1 MASHFTKIT
10 WALTLLAAC
19 GVAQAQSVG
28 ANFNVKVTL
37 TAKCEATNSGAA
49 EIQFGTYIA
58 FQTAAKTAIAV
69 TNAPTFR
76 CTRNLAIT
84 NAAFTGGLTGVIPDA
99 NLQYTLSAP
108 TGTKTT
114 TGTGA
119 NTVQIGTPDIWT
131 YNFTGSMPAG
141 QAGNVLGNAAE
152 KVDLRELVITF

>member
-1 MASHFTKIT
+1 MASHFTKI
-10 WALTLLAAC
+10 ALAMAVLAGC
-19 GVAQAQSVG
+19 GAVQAQTVG

-37 TAKCEATNSGAA
+37 TAKCEATNSGSA

-58 FQTAAKTAIAV
+58 FQTAAKTAVAA

-108 TGTKTT
+108 VGTKTT
-114 TGTGA
+114 TGASADTA
-119 NTVQIGTPDIWT
+119 QIGTADVWT
-131 YNFTGSMPAG
+131 YNFAGSMPAG
-141 QAGNVLGNAAE
+141 QAGNVLGNAVE
-152 KVDLRELVITF
+152 KVDVRELVITF

>member
-1 MASHFTKIT
+1 MAPYITKIT
-10 WALTLLAAC
+10 LALVVLAGYGAVQ
-19 GVAQAQSVG
+19 GQTAN

-37 TAKCEATNSGAA
+37 TAKCEATNSGSA

-58 FQTAAKTAIAV
+58 FQAVAKTTIAA

-84 NAAFTGGLTGVIPDA
+84 NAAFTGGLTGVIPDV

-114 TGTGA
+114 TGAAADTA
-119 NTVQIGTPDIWT
+119 QIGTADVWT
-131 YNFTGSMPAG
+131 YNFSGSMPAG
-141 QAGNVLGNAAE
+141 QAGNVLGNAVE
-152 KVDLRELVITF
+152 KVDIRELVITF

>member
-1 MASHFTKIT
+1 MASHFTKT
-10 WALTLLAAC
+10 AWTLTVLVAC
-19 GVAQAQSVG
+19 GTAQAQSVG

-49 EIQFGTYIA
+49 EIQFGTYTA
-58 FQTAAKTAIAV
+58 FQTAAKTAIAA

-114 TGTGA
+114 TGAAADT
-119 NTVQIGTPDIWT
+119 TQIGTADVWT
-131 YNFTGSMPAG
+131 YNFAGSMPAG
-141 QAGNVLGNAAE
+141 QAGNVLGNAVE
-152 KVDLRELVITF
+152 KVDVRELVITF